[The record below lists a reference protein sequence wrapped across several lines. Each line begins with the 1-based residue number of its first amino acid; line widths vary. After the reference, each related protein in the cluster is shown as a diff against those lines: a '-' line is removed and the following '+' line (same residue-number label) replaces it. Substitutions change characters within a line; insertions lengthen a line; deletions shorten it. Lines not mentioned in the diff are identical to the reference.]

1 MRRGL
6 TLGRVAGIPI
16 VMDFS
21 MVLFTVVIVASGGNA
36 DPALFAEIL
45 ETAA

>member
-1 MRRGL
+1 MRKGL

-21 MVLFTVVIVASGGNA
+21 MVVFMVLVVWLVR
-36 DPALFAEIL
+36 
-45 ETAA
+45 AAY